1 MAYGSVNVSQ
11 KVDNTELIKQ
21 ILLLAYPVGSYYWSN
36 NSTDPANL
44 FGGTWTQIKDRFVY
58 AAGSKPV
65 EATGG
70 EETHT
75 LTVAEMPMHNHGVIV
90 YEDEKGAGAYFR
102 ISQQPMSVMHIT
114 VDGVPDSALQDVS
127 GAICDRTS
135 NVTSTDSFI
144 ANSGDNQPHNNM
156 PPYIVAYCWRRT
168 A

>member
-1 MAYGSVNVSQ
+1 MAFGSVNVPQ

-36 NSTDPANL
+36 NSTDPAKL

-70 EETHT
+70 EETHS
-75 LTVAEMPMHNHGVIV
+75 LSVDEMPVHSHAVTV
-90 YEDEKGAGAYFR
+90 YSGQKGGGAYLGHKDYATSLMY
-102 ISQQPMSVMHIT
+102 IETADGNPDASL
-114 VDGVPDSALQDVS
+114 VDCG
-127 GAICDRTS
+127 GAFCDRGGDRI
-135 NVTSTDSFI
+135 NNGFI
-144 ANSGDNQPHNNM
+144 ADSGNNQPHNNM
-156 PPYIVAYCWRRT
+156 PPYVVAYCWRRT